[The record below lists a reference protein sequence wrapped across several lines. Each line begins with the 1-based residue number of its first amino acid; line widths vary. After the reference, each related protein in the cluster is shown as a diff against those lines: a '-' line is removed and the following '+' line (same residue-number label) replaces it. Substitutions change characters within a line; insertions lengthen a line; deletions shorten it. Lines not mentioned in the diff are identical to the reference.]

1 MEQSNGIENVARKKS
16 FIGYEYKEITVSS
29 DLVSMYLDCYE
40 NFGWIPEE
48 ELPYTGNPHRVTIRM
63 KRDRKIINKM
73 ELTRLQRNFEAC
85 ANDLNKLEKAK
96 TSAAII
102 WALAVGIMGTVF
114 MAGSTF
120 AVVNEPPIIWLCVL
134 LAIPGFIGWIFPYFI
149 YSRIVKKQTEKLQP
163 LIEEKMEEIYEV
175 CEKGHSLL

>member
-1 MEQSNGIENVARKKS
+1 MEQERKS
-16 FIGYEYKEITVSS
+16 FIGYEYKEITVGAN
-29 DLVSMYLDCYE
+29 LVSMYLDCYE
-40 NFGWIPEE
+40 NFGWVPEE
-48 ELPYTGNPHRVTIRM
+48 ELSDVGNPHHVTIRM

-85 ANDLNKLEKAK
+85 AHDLNKLQRAK
-96 TSAAII
+96 TSAATIL
-102 WALAVGIMGTVF
+102 ALAVGIVGTVF

-134 LAIPGFIGWIFPYFI
+134 LAIPGFIGWILPYFI
-149 YSRIVKKQTEKLQP
+149 YRNVVKKQTEKLQP
-163 LIEEKMEEIYEV
+163 LIEEKMEEIYQV

>member
-1 MEQSNGIENVARKKS
+1 MEQERKS
-16 FIGYEYKEITVSS
+16 FVGYEYKEITVSANQ
-29 DLVSMYLDCYE
+29 VPMYLDCYE

-48 ELPYTGNPHRVTIRM
+48 ELSDVKNPHHVTVRM

-85 ANDLNKLEKAK
+85 AQDLNKLQKAK
-96 TSAAII
+96 TSAATI
-102 WALAVGIMGTVF
+102 WALAVGIVGTVF

-120 AVVNEPPIIWLCVL
+120 AVTHEPPIIWLCVL
-134 LAIPGFIGWIFPYFI
+134 LAIPGFIGWILPYFI
-149 YSRIVKKQTEKLQP
+149 YREIVKKQTDKLQP
-163 LIEEKMEEIYEV
+163 LMDEKMEEIYQV